1 MVNGPADFRQIR
13 GLLPVCALVLP
24 LAAMTRGAED
34 DEQYTLFLTAGTPR
48 PAWPEAPFPAGLA
61 RTLQTGRTDLIT
73 IGRDLRRTD
82 VHPPLYFWLVSLWR
96 RLFGPGLLTARLL
109 SAGLG
114 VGCLALTGIAAALA
128 RVPPGWAMGLTL
140 GCYGFSY
147 TASVARGFAL
157 ADCLLLGGAV
167 CLLAPRR
174 AWRYGL
180 AGGLFGAAVLT
191 NYLALFVAAAALGVA
206 GLAAI
211 RDRVFRPV
219 LCAAV
224 GFLAFIPADL
234 WWFLAQRGSRDG
246 QFPPFA
252 AVPALLRLLVRA
264 GGAVFGGLP
273 LYAGGGLTASA
284 LGLLALWIGW
294 DVIRRGA
301 RPLFLVCAAAT
312 PIGLLVLGFVFGNT
326 PIEVRYLTFS
336 LPFLGLLLAGSLG
349 WWTRRVLALV
359 QMAAIGGLLL
369 APGTM
374 QPAGGAAAAVARLG
388 AADAVVMLPR
398 GNDGVGIPGAFAIES
413 PPDRPLMLVLGGDT
427 PATLIARMAGR
438 RRIIAVSIEQD
449 EASRAATGVMRRFL
463 STPAWREVAR
473 DGLAALYERRD
484 DGG

>member
-1 MVNGPADFRQIR
+1 M
-13 GLLPVCALVLP
+13 
-24 LAAMTRGAED
+24 
-34 DEQYTLFLTAGTPR
+34 
-48 PAWPEAPFPAGLA
+48 
-61 RTLQTGRTDLIT
+61 
-73 IGRDLRRTD
+73 
-82 VHPPLYFWLVSLWR
+82 
-96 RLFGPGLLTARLL
+96 
-109 SAGLG
+109 
-114 VGCLALTGIAAALA
+114 
-128 RVPPGWAMGLTL
+128 
-140 GCYGFSY
+140 
-147 TASVARGFAL
+147 
-157 ADCLLLGGAV
+157 
-167 CLLAPRR
+167 
-174 AWRYGL
+174 
-180 AGGLFGAAVLT
+180 
-191 NYLALFVAAAALGVA
+191 
-206 GLAAI
+206 
-211 RDRVFRPV
+211 
-219 LCAAV
+219 
-224 GFLAFIPADL
+224 
-234 WWFLAQRGSRDG
+234 
-246 QFPPFA
+246 
-252 AVPALLRLLVRA
+252 RA

-284 LGLLALWIGW
+284 LGLLALWIGR